1 MDEYVLSDEELLLR
15 AADGDGEA
23 LGSLYDRH
31 GNVLFGLAMRLL
43 QHRDDAADLV
53 HDVFLESWQKARQ
66 YDAERATVRSWLIL
80 RLRSRAIDRVR
91 ARDVRAAVLAQP
103 PPEEVECAGSV
114 SPDQDRIGSLLSE
127 LSESHRTVLTLSY
140 FKGLS
145 CQEIASHT
153 RMPVSTI
160 KSRLRTAT
168 LRLGELLGGR
178 PEVEC

>member
-1 MDEYVLSDEELLLR
+1 MDEYVPSDEELLLR

-23 LGSLYDRH
+23 LGGLYDRH
-31 GNVLFGLAMRLL
+31 GDVLFGLAMRLL

-66 YDAERATVRSWLIL
+66 YNAERASVRSWLIL

-91 ARDVRAAVLAQP
+91 AREVRSAVPGQP
-103 PPEEVECAGSV
+103 LEEVECAGSV
-114 SPDQDRIGSLLSE
+114 SPDQERIGSLLSE

-145 CQEIASHT
+145 CQEIACHT
-153 RMPVSTI
+153 KMPVSTI
-160 KSRLRTAT
+160 KSRLRAAT